1 MKHDFFIES
10 AIDIATRSDMRQKHG
25 AVIVHRNKIIARGYN
40 QKDNFCEKT
49 SLHAEVAAI
58 LDMKKGRDYP
68 RNFVTMYVI
77 RIGTENGGTKHSR
90 PCVNCEKSII
100 KSGIKRVYFSSND
113 P

>member
-10 AIDIATRSDMRQKHG
+10 AIDMATRSDMRQKHG
-25 AVIVHRNKIIARGYN
+25 AVIVHRNKIIARGHN
-40 QKDNFCEKT
+40 KKDNFSEKT

-68 RNFVTMYVI
+68 RNVTMYVI
-77 RIGTENGGTKHSR
+77 RLGSCGTKNSK
-90 PCVNCEKSII
+90 PCINCERSII
-100 KSGIKRVYFSSND
+100 ESGIRRVYFSCND